1 MSTTLP
7 SLPISL
13 TLSLVTEPAAA
24 ATSGTLFTFASTE
37 AGKVG
42 VWTPLPFVF
51 LKAAWPVTITSAFLY
66 ELTTIVLKPLLIVSV
81 RM

>member
-24 ATSGTLFTFASTE
+24 ATSGSAFTFVST
-37 AGKVG
+37 AGGKVG
-42 VWTPLPFVF
+42 VSTPLPFVF
-51 LKAAWPVTITSAFLY
+51 LNAASPVTITSAFLY
-66 ELTTIVLKPLLIVSV
+66 EL
-81 RM
+81 